1 MQQKSFL
8 QRNWYFFT
16 PLVIIIIPAIMA
28 VNSMVNWGYGFS
40 ESMNAL
46 MHFGSTD
53 TRYSI
58 GFSEMGFK
66 AIKKGMDGRT
76 VYSIIKNPFEG
87 PATDTPWKFS
97 LPQGDAK
104 YYHERTVVM
113 EKDAQG
119 VPRVKDII
127 SRCHTP
133 EMK

>member
-1 MQQKSFL
+1 MQSKSFL

-16 PLVIIIIPAIMA
+16 PIVIIIIPAIMA

-58 GFSEMGFK
+58 GFSELGFK
-66 AIKKGMDGRT
+66 TLRKGMDGRT
-76 VYSIIKNPFEG
+76 VYGLIKNPFERQVE
-87 PATDTPWKFS
+87 DTVWRYS

-104 YYHERTVVM
+104 YYHERTVIF
-113 EKDAQG
+113 EKDAQSI
-119 VPRVKDII
+119 PRVKQVV
-127 SRCHTP
+127 SRFHTP
-133 EMK
+133 GMK

>member
-16 PLVIIIIPAIMA
+16 PIVIIIIPLLMA
-28 VNSMVNWGYGFS
+28 TNSMVNWGYGFN

-58 GFSEMGFK
+58 GFSELGFK
-66 AIKKGMDGRT
+66 TIKTGMDGRT
-76 VYSIIKNPFEG
+76 VYSLIKNPFEG

-104 YYHERTVVM
+104 YYHERTVIF

-119 VPRVKDII
+119 VPRVKRIV
-127 SRCHTP
+127 SRFHTP
-133 EMK
+133 EIK